1 MKEQKREGLME
12 RLGRLRRKLCS
23 KIPRLSRPWRIV
35 RNLVCIVFGV
45 YLIWVLMGGYP
56 LTKAWAFRRAERR
69 DMVGPSEMI
78 LEQWDENEV
87 TLVGRTEQGYFLGT
101 FSREI
106 NPLRGWYTQG
116 TLYVE
121 RQEDV
126 TFTVA
131 KTDRYGG
138 IIDEH
143 CVELLLLCDDPAVT
157 RGTAEVTFTGDGSI
171 DGRRFE
177 VDETY
182 TVEFLPEREG
192 VLAGRLQPKTD
203 SGAGWEGQ
211 VERFVLS
218 WIYSTEIPVTIRLYD
233 GGGALL
239 LERSMEYVH
248 PIR

>member
-1 MKEQKREGLME
+1 MTAE
-12 RLGRLRRKLCS
+12 RKKQSAWRRFWRRA
-23 KIPRLSRPWRIV
+23 PRLSRPWRV
-35 RNLVCIVFGV
+35 ARNLVCSLLALGA
-45 YLIWVLMGGYP
+45 IWLLLGGFP
-56 LTKAWAFRRAERR
+56 LTQEWAFRQAERLA
-69 DMVGPSEMI
+69 MVGPSELL
-78 LEQWDENEV
+78 LERQQDGSA
-87 TLVGRTEQGYFLGT
+87 LMVGETQEGYFLGQI
-101 FSREI
+101 SR
-106 NPLRGWYTQG
+106 LSGGGWAAEA
-116 TLYVE
+116 TLYLP
-121 RQEDV
+121 RQADV
-126 TFTVA
+126 TLTAADIRPGTHFASEYV
-131 KTDRYGG
+131 D
-138 IIDEH
+138 
-143 CVELLLLCDDPAVT
+143 LLLLCDDPAVE

>member
-239 LERSMEYVH
+239 LERSIEYVF
-248 PIR
+248 PRR